1 VKSCHWVLE
10 LSGEASGYERG
21 IRPKLC
27 LVLDVFRLE
36 FFSLVM
42 GGAEVTYVFERVGVG
57 FGVVLEEVAR
67 HGLILD
73 SRAVVLHFVWV
84 GVRSVS
90 E

>member
-1 VKSCHWVLE
+1 MKSCHWVLE

-27 LVLDVFRLE
+27 LVLDVVRLE
-36 FFSLVM
+36 FFSVVM

-57 FGVVLEEVAR
+57 FWVVLEEVAR
-67 HGLILD
+67 NCLVIDFL
-73 SRAVVLHFVWV
+73 AMVLHVLWV
-84 GVRSVS
+84 RVRSVS